1 MFWCVHAT
9 KPLRWPA
16 QPPQPT
22 KRLKPHRWACRGV
35 VFLGSLQE
43 VQKVHVRMIARLGA
57 LSTMATYLPVNVD
70 QFERLLCCM
79 IGAFEQQAL
88 SSITTDAKL

>member
-1 MFWCVHAT
+1 
-9 KPLRWPA
+9 
-16 QPPQPT
+16 
-22 KRLKPHRWACRGV
+22 
-35 VFLGSLQE
+35 
-43 VQKVHVRMIARLGA
+43 MITSLGA